1 MRTLLVLLATLWSAC
16 APEPPSAASVTSLN
30 DYSHVVTA
38 AGRRFRVIRTG
49 PVVRGAGSTVGLMIS
64 YLGES
69 RVLDDLVRDSDE
81 LVRALGPEL
90 ELTGEKQLVVRA
102 EWQVASKA
110 EKPRIAPFDVLFKL
124 KSAGWQRVQPD
135 EDTPVPGS
143 SRLPPLNDTA
153 YPFNEAKLTAAGSA
167 AQDFLALLDAG
178 EIEQVVGVMSL
189 AFRAEIADKRER
201 FIAVL
206 EQRQTLGIPGVR
218 RELYRMLTR
227 DRHVAQTAPEAVL
240 IQFECQPVQGA
251 RILERMVLAPDGTGF
266 RIAGYA
272 FQPIPGPSAQA
283 ER

>member
-1 MRTLLVLLATLWSAC
+1 MRRLLPLLCVVFGAC
-16 APEPPSAASVTSLN
+16 SPEPPSAASVTSLN
-30 DYSHVVTA
+30 DYSHVVTP

-69 RVLDDLVRDSDE
+69 RALDDLVRDSDE
-81 LVRALGPEL
+81 LVGALGPEL
-90 ELTGEKQLVVRA
+90 QLTGEKQLVVRA
-102 EWQVASKA
+102 EWQVTAKVPN
-110 EKPRIAPFDVLFKL
+110 PRIAPFDILFKL
-124 KSAGWQRVQPD
+124 KSDGFRRVEPE

-143 SRLPPLNDTA
+143 SRLPPRNDSA
-153 YPFNEAKLTAAGSA
+153 YPFNAAKLTAAASA

-206 EQRQTLGIPGVR
+206 EQRQALGIPGVR

-240 IQFECQPVQGA
+240 IQYECQPAQGE
-251 RILERMVLAPDGTGF
+251 RILERLVLAPDGTGF
-266 RIAGYA
+266 RVAGYA
-272 FQPIPGPSAQA
+272 FQPIPGSSAQA
-283 ER
+283 QR